1 MRVASFLNVRVTRT
15 PNCLKL
21 DQTVFI
27 KKILVKYVDFLGAR
41 DKTRLYPLPSD
52 VKVGVEH
59 VHSAEE
65 QKLVDN
71 FPYRPLLGA
80 LLYLSMNTRPD
91 ISYAVGVLSRFSTK
105 VNITVCKLLMYLMQ
119 YVRGT
124 TDKGIHYRG
133 RDFDLHMFTDAD
145 WAGDPLTRRSTSG
158 YVMFGAGG
166 PLSWGS
172 KLQSTVATSTMQAE
186 YQCLYNGL
194 QEMIW
199 SRGVT
204 GEVGLKIDEPTP
216 LFLDSQ
222 SAQDISENPVQHQ
235 RSKHIEIKYHMIR
248 EHVDPEQFNTAKL
261 IHVSS
266 RQQMADIYTKAL
278 RGPIFIE
285 QRERNLGEKFKTTEQ
300 IIAEVPKVKRARRT

>member
-1 MRVASFLNVRVTRT
+1 M
-15 PNCLKL
+15 K
-21 DQTVFI
+21 
-27 KKILVKYVDFLGAR
+27 
-41 DKTRLYPLPSD
+41 
-52 VKVGVEH
+52 
-59 VHSAEE
+59 
-65 QKLVDN
+65 
-71 FPYRPLLGA
+71 
-80 LLYLSMNTRPD
+80 
-91 ISYAVGVLSRFSTK
+91 
-105 VNITVCKLLMYLMQ
+105 
-119 YVRGT
+119 
-124 TDKGIHYRG
+124 
-133 RDFDLHMFTDAD
+133 
-145 WAGDPLTRRSTSG
+145 
-158 YVMFGAGG
+158 
-166 PLSWGS
+166 
-172 KLQSTVATSTMQAE
+172 AE

-204 GEVGLKIDEPTP
+204 REVGLKIDEPTP
-216 LFLDSQ
+216 LFLDSQQ